1 MKNNRQIQKIT
12 SEDFDSLFMWKA
24 FRKLIRLETPVIFC
38 LKVLSIAVF
47 FVILI
52 LSIVLVSTFSEN

>member
-24 FRKLIRLETPVIFC
+24 FRKLITQETPFIFC
-38 LKVLSIAVF
+38 LKVFSIAIF

-52 LSIVLVSTFSEN
+52 LCIVLVGAFSSN